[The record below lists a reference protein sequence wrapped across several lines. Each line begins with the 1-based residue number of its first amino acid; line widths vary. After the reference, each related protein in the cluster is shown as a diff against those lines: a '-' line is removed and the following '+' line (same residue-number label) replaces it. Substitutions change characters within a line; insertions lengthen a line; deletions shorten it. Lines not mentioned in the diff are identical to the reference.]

1 MNYIAANTQKSSWSN
16 DFWICRQKKDKEKKK
31 NQNIHLYIILYVEAS
46 SPKSK
51 LFIIFDS
58 HSRSVVFNQTSSQ
71 SFHHLKTVEL
81 QFQGKQYIYLP
92 ITLVEIT
99 DLATK
104 ISIPLALKIS
114 NIKSSHKR
122 IQGTDKEAFL
132 MSSKCYSSA
141 MHFINQELPLYLK
154 GKRAMREIPRQV

>member
-1 MNYIAANTQKSSWSN
+1 MIFEYV
-16 DFWICRQKKDKEKKK
+16 DKKRKEKKK
-31 NQNIHLYIILYVEAS
+31 SKYTHLYIILYVEAS

-92 ITLVEIT
+92 KTLVEIT

-104 ISIPLALKIS
+104 ISIPLALKIY

-122 IQGTDKEAFL
+122 IQGTDKKLFSCQVSVTPL
-132 MSSKCYSSA
+132 PCISSIRVTA
-141 MHFINQELPLYLK
+141 LLEGEK
-154 GKRAMREIPRQV
+154 GDV